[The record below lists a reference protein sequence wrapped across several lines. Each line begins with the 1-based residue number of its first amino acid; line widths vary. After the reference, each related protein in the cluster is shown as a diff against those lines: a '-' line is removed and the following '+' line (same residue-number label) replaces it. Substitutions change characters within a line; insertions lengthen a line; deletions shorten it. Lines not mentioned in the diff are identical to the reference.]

1 MRVRTFFA
9 SIAIL
14 TLSTTVA
21 FADGPFQVK
30 PNEFDPG
37 KTFLVQAA
45 WLSGIGCPTA
55 AKIAVPNA
63 DFTGIASFSTY
74 TDTACDTGDIKDKQ
88 NEGLLLV
95 KTGPT
100 LTNFAAAGATL
111 EGVKGTTLTELG
123 YDIRKPGASTQDPR
137 GSQCDADSP
146 RFNITTSTGFYF
158 LACNSPPP
166 LVTNSSAVDN
176 PTQAT
181 TTPPNNGWMRLRWDA
196 ALLAAAFPPI
206 LPTDVVKRIV
216 IVFDE
221 GQDAAG
227 SPDFFGAAILD
238 NIDVNGT
245 LVGRGATDAD

>member
-166 LVTNSSAVDN
+166 T
-176 PTQAT
+176 T
-181 TTPPNNGWMRLRWDA
+181 TTPGIGWMRLRWGNGSA
-196 ALLAAAFPPI
+196 GSVQGYLNGATLSAV
-206 LPTDVVKRIV
+206 TGEVKTV
-216 IVFDE
+216 EIVFDE
-221 GQDAAG
+221 GQDVA
-227 SPDFFGAAILD
+227 PTNFGEAILD

-245 LVGRGATDAD
+245 LVGRGPTDAN